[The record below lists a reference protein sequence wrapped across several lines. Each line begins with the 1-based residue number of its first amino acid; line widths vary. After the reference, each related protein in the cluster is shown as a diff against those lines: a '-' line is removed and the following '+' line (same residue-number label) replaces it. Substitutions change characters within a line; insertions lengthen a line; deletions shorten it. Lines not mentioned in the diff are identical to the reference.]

1 MQMSARLIPLFAM
14 ASAAAVGSGAAVL
27 ALAGA
32 GLGTWIRNAVA
43 WLAGLLLALM
53 VSRIGRPATAA
64 PAMLAIA
71 AAGIAA
77 TLAAADVDGVRR
89 WVDAGPLHINMA
101 ALLLPGAVVA
111 LARAGLFSILG
122 TAFAAAIALLLIVQ
136 PDASQATAFAVAVLI
151 LAARQ
156 HASTSRKAATAAFA
170 VFAALAAWLRP
181 DPVQPVAE
189 VELIFGL
196 AADLSIML
204 AVVAALALAA
214 ACLCPLAALR
224 EEEPTRSAA
233 LALLGYFAAAAAAP
247 ALGAFPVPLVG
258 LGMSFPVGFW
268 LGIGLLSSLRASA
281 AGVPFEQA
289 RS

>member
-1 MQMSARLIPLFAM
+1 MQVSSRLIPLFAM

-32 GLGTWIRNAVA
+32 GPGTWIRNAVA
-43 WLAGLLLALM
+43 WLAGLLLALII
-53 VSRIGRPATAA
+53 SRIGRAAIAA
-64 PAMLAIA
+64 PAMLVIA

-77 TLAAADVDGVRR
+77 TLVAADVDGVRR
-89 WVDAGPLHINMA
+89 WVDAGPLHVNMA

-111 LARAGLFSILG
+111 LARAGLFTALG
-122 TAFAAAIALLLIVQ
+122 TTFAAAIALVLIVQ
-136 PDASQATAFAVAVLI
+136 PDASQASAFMVALVI

-156 HASTSRKAATAAFA
+156 QASTSRKAATAAFA
-170 VFAALAAWLRP
+170 VLAALAAWLRP
-181 DPVQPVAE
+181 DTLQPVAE

-196 AADLSIML
+196 AADLSLML
-204 AVVAALALAA
+204 AVVAAIALAA
-214 ACLCPLAALR
+214 ACLCPLAAAG
-224 EEEPTRSAA
+224 EEEPTQSAA
-233 LALLGYFAAAAAAP
+233 LALLGYFAATAAAP

-268 LGIGLLSSLRASA
+268 LGIGFLSSLRAPA